1 MTQLIDL
8 HVHTTNS
15 PDAALG
21 ETELA
26 RRASSR
32 GLSALGFVA
41 HVDFHPKDFC
51 ALAFRAERYDSAVRE
66 ARASIPAM
74 RILKG
79 VEIGE
84 PHRFMPPSL
93 EALGGLRYDY
103 VVGALHW
110 VGDLLVLDPWD
121 AAGGSHLDAVERYFE
136 ESLLI
141 ASGCDIDVVAH
152 LGIFRRGLARAG
164 LDTGF
169 DEASLWP
176 GLLRRIFEAMI
187 DRGIALELNTSGL
200 RRREGITYPSP
211 GVLAFYRGCGGTLV
225 TLGSDT
231 HDDPWVFFGL
241 EEGASLL
248 RDTGFEEVCAFEE
261 RRRIM
266 LPL

>member
-1 MTQLIDL
+1 MGQLMDL
-8 HVHTTNS
+8 HVHTSNS

-21 ETELA
+21 EAELA
-26 RRASSR
+26 GRAISE

-51 ALAFRAERYDSAVRE
+51 SLAFRAERYDKAVEE
-66 ARASIPAM
+66 ARASFPSL

-84 PHRFMPPSL
+84 PHRFMPRSL
-93 EALGGLRYDY
+93 EALSGFPCDY
-103 VVGALHW
+103 LVGALHW
-110 VGDLLVLDPWD
+110 VGDILVLDPWD
-121 AAGGSHLDAVERYFE
+121 VPGAGHLDAVERYFQ
-136 ESLLI
+136 ESLTI
-141 ASGCDIDVVAH
+141 AAGCDIDVVAH

-169 DEASLWP
+169 DETSLWP
-176 GLLRRIFEAMI
+176 GLLQRIFEAMI

-200 RRREGITYPSP
+200 RRREKVTYPSP
-211 GVLAFYRGCGGTLV
+211 AVLSFYRRCGGALV

-241 EEGASLL
+241 DEGASLL
-248 RDTGFEEVCAFEE
+248 RSTGFDEVCIFEG

-266 LPL
+266 LPI